1 MLGRK
6 INQRR
11 RINFGV
17 RQVAILGRKDRRP
30 H

>member
-6 INQRR
+6 INQR